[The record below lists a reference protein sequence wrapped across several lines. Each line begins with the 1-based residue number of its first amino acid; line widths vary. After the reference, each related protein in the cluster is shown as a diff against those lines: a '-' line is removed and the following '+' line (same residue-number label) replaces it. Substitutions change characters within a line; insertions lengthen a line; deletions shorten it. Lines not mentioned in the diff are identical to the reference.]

1 MRKGHRPVFPA
12 GALSIRRRTMQEMRR
27 KDRKIK
33 DFDKIIEIMNQCDV
47 CRIALN
53 DEDKFRA
60 LKILMRQYHSEDF
73 KFNTEMIKV
82 TTVLK
87 MTVTDMVGKRR
98 DNIHKNE
105 KGKNINETIYGGVWR
120 NTDRV

>member
-1 MRKGHRPVFPA
+1 MDFAVYSPFLAPA
-12 GALSIRRRTMQEMRR
+12 LWGCALTIVESNDKFSIS
-27 KDRKIK
+27 
-33 DFDKIIEIMNQCDV
+33 
-47 CRIALN
+47 ASS
-53 DEDKFRA
+53 FRA

-73 KFNTEMIKV
+73 KFNTDMIKV

-105 KGKNINETIYGGVWR
+105 KGRNINETIYGGVR
-120 NTDRV
+120 RPADRI